1 MKRGNIVPF
10 FYLDAMKA
18 LLIVSSFFF
27 FALQLQAQEKMV
39 FRQFYQFKST
49 CNFIYTTN
57 KSSILTL
64 YTDSSFLLET
74 FSNKRGKEQL
84 YTRISFSGKWQMKND
99 TAFFQY
105 LNRDLNSVT
114 GDGRSVFT
122 SDIVFANEIPTACL
136 VKEDMLFTNT
146 VSMDNFHIAKGKPFA
161 IGEKWAYENALRLA
175 NSLKKKL
182 LLVN

>member
-1 MKRGNIVPF
+1 
-10 FYLDAMKA
+10 
-18 LLIVSSFFF
+18 
-27 FALQLQAQEKMV
+27 
-39 FRQFYQFKST
+39 
-49 CNFIYTTN
+49 
-57 KSSILTL
+57 
-64 YTDSSFLLET
+64 
-74 FSNKRGKEQL
+74 
-84 YTRISFSGKWQMKND
+84 MKND